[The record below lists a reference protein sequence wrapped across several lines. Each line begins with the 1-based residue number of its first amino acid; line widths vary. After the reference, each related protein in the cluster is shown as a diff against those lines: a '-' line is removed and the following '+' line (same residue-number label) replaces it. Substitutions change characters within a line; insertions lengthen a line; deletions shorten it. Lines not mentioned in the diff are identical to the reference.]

1 MVTKL
6 SKIKAIDLFSGA
18 GGFSLAALEL
28 GIDILSAIELDKD
41 ACDTYR
47 DNLIKKREN
56 NIQLLN
62 QDIMSISPLSM
73 MGDLSLIEGELDII
87 IGGPPCQGFSSH
99 RIKNS
104 GVDDP
109 RNNLLI
115 RYFDFVKVFKP
126 KLFLVENVPGL
137 LWEKHKDYLNKFKT
151 LAGCNN
157 YKIIGP
163 VKLNAKNYGVPQNR
177 NRVFILGLRSDINI
191 GSVTWPPVSSHFKD
205 KKPLWRNSSE
215 VFERPTPDIIEKIG
229 NKIGEESAANLIFYK
244 KRNHTSHDDSSN
256 IHMNHAEYMIDRF
269 SRTPINGSREDIDF
283 RLPCHAAGY
292 GGHKDVYG
300 RIRLAQPGP
309 TITTGCFNPSKGR
322 FLHPWENHGISIRH
336 AARFQTFPDDYMF
349 SGGIISQGKQVGN
362 AVPVLM
368 GKALLNSCVN
378 IIRQQSQEDDIAC
391 KQEI

>member
-1 MVTKL
+1 MLIIRVVTKL

-62 QDIMSISPLSM
+62 QDIMSISPVSM

-115 RYFDFVKVFKP
+115 RYFDFVKAFKP

-137 LWEKHKDYLNKFKT
+137 LW
-151 LAGCNN
+151 
-157 YKIIGP
+157 
-163 VKLNAKNYGVPQNR
+163 
-177 NRVFILGLRSDINI
+177 
-191 GSVTWPPVSSHFKD
+191 
-205 KKPLWRNSSE
+205 
-215 VFERPTPDIIEKIG
+215 
-229 NKIGEESAANLIFYK
+229 
-244 KRNHTSHDDSSN
+244 
-256 IHMNHAEYMIDRF
+256 
-269 SRTPINGSREDIDF
+269 
-283 RLPCHAAGY
+283 
-292 GGHKDVYG
+292 
-300 RIRLAQPGP
+300 
-309 TITTGCFNPSKGR
+309 
-322 FLHPWENHGISIRH
+322 
-336 AARFQTFPDDYMF
+336 
-349 SGGIISQGKQVGN
+349 
-362 AVPVLM
+362 
-368 GKALLNSCVN
+368 
-378 IIRQQSQEDDIAC
+378 
-391 KQEI
+391 